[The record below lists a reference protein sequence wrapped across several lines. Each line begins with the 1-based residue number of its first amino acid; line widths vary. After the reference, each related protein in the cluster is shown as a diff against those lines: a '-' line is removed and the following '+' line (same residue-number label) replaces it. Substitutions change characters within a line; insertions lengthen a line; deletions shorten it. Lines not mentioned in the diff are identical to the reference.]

1 MADAHQIFYDPFL
14 AKKLL
19 EKVEKTQP
27 SEEDQEIREWIT
39 SFLVSAQYEIVFVL
53 DQKGLV
59 RFAAPTP
66 REENPSRFQ
75 SLFEKAKESE
85 KVVFS
90 DLYRDEESQRIA
102 IDLLVPILHLTRGKT
117 SVIGALLLR
126 SDPYRV
132 LYPLVQSWPTQ
143 SRTAEILLVR
153 REKDEVVFLN
163 ELRHR
168 KDAPFSLRVPV
179 SHEDLPAAMVARGK
193 EGIVEGRD
201 YRGKSVLASVWAIPN
216 SPWYLIA
223 KMDEEEV
230 FAPLRVHARFV
241 IIIAALLVGASGVIL
256 GFLWRRQI
264 TQSRL
269 REHEAEIQR
278 QALIRH
284 YGSLTKF
291 ANDIIFLISPDMRI
305 VEVNDRA
312 VELYG
317 YSHEEL
323 LEMTVRDLR
332 ASEMLSSFDADFQR
346 VESEEKSV
354 FETLHKRKDDSVF
367 PVEVSTRIIKVDGK
381 RFHQAIIRDITERK
395 RMEKE
400 REKIISDLQD
410 ALSKVK
416 ALSGLLPI
424 CASCKK
430 IRDDKGY
437 WNQIESYIR
446 DHSEADFS
454 HGLCPDC
461 LQKLYPEFCEDE
473 KGEHGSDRGQDSG

>member
-1 MADAHQIFYDPFL
+1 
-14 AKKLL
+14 
-19 EKVEKTQP
+19 
-27 SEEDQEIREWIT
+27 
-39 SFLVSAQYEIVFVL
+39 
-53 DQKGLV
+53 
-59 RFAAPTP
+59 
-66 REENPSRFQ
+66 
-75 SLFEKAKESE
+75 
-85 KVVFS
+85 VFS
-90 DLYRDEESQRIA
+90 DIYRDEESQRIA

-126 SDPYRV
+126 SDPHRF

-168 KDAPFSLRVPV
+168 KDAPLSLRVPA
-179 SHEDLPAAMVARGK
+179 SHEDMPAVMVARGK

-201 YRGKSVLASVWAIPN
+201 YRGKSVLASVWAIPD

-223 KMDEEEV
+223 KVDEEEV
-230 FAPLRVHARFV
+230 YAPLRVLTKFV
-241 IIIAALLVGASGVIL
+241 IIIAALLAGASGVIL
-256 GFLWRRQI
+256 GFLWRRQV
-264 TQSRL
+264 TLSRL
-269 REHEAEIQR
+269 REHEAEAER

-284 YGSLTKF
+284 YDSLAK
-291 ANDIIFLISPDMRI
+291 ASNDVIYLMDQDGRII
-305 VEVNDRA
+305 EVNERA
-312 VELYG
+312 GELYG
-317 YSHEEL
+317 YSREEL
-323 LEMTVRDLR
+323 LGMTGSGLR
-332 ASEMLSSFDADFQR
+332 PHEGIASFVQNLRE
-346 VESEEKSV
+346 VEEAGRLV
-354 FETLHKRKDDSVF
+354 FEAIHQKKDGSRF
-367 PVEVSTRIIKVDGK
+367 PVEISARLIKVDKK
-381 RFHQAIIRDITERK
+381 RFFQGVIRDITERK
-395 RMEKE
+395 ELEKE

-473 KGEHGSDRGQDSG
+473 KGEHGSDQGQGSG